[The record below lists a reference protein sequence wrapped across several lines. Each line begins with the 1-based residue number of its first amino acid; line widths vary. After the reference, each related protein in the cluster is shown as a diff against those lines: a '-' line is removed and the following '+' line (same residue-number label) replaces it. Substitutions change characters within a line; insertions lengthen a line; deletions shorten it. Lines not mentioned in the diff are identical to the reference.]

1 MAQKQNVPYYLQIPS
16 DDNSPFNI
24 TSRTPI
30 DMGLDNGPVPIKP
43 SLPVMPNGV
52 PTQVAMDQSTAA
64 PKKPLTGMAALQAA
78 ANPQSDTASQLMS
91 MVNSPENQALR
102 AKYDALAEESR
113 AKQQAAI
120 DAQQQQLTKIQN
132 MPQQVNLSGLGALAD
147 MANHSTY
154 NASSYK
160 APESPQDLA
169 AKVYGL
175 QNTLTGQQN
184 SMTTQDLQNLK
195 DHISQMGGLSQL
207 AALARIGQRDQSNGM
222 RADNIASGAVDK
234 VTNDPIIQQAI
245 PRVLGVQRIQS
256 QIADMK
262 NGKFLDTPQFLND
275 INLEYTAALSGRNNS
290 AEGTMERV
298 NYDNAANRY
307 ANIMQQIKSAPQG
320 VNTPGIL
327 NQIQSQISGLGQNW
341 QKAIDDR
348 SSMLQRNYAHVPAA
362 TSAQAKAIQ
371 DMKKTYGSGIV
382 SAPQSSGPDVNADLT
397 KMSPAELQNYISTHG
412 GK

>member
-24 TSRTPI
+24 TARQPI
-30 DMGLDNGPVPIKP
+30 DMGTDNGPVPIKP
-43 SLPVMPNGV
+43 GLPVMPNGV
-52 PTQVAMDQSTAA
+52 PTQVAMDQSTNA
-64 PKKPLTGMAALQAA
+64 PSQPLTGMAALKAA
-78 ANPQSDTASQLMS
+78 VNPQGDTASQLMA
-91 MVNSPENQALR
+91 MVNSPENMAMR
-102 AKYDALAEESR
+102 AKYDALSEQSR
-113 AKQQAAI
+113 AKQQTDI
-120 DAQQQQLTKIQN
+120 DAQQQNLSRIQN

-147 MANHSTY
+147 MANHSNY

-184 SMTTQDLQNLK
+184 AMTTQDLQNLK
-195 DHISQMGGLSQL
+195 DHMSQMGGLSQL
-207 AALARIGQRDQSNGM
+207 AALARMGQRDQTNGM

-275 INLEYTAALSGRNNS
+275 INLEYTAALTGRNNS

-298 NYDNAANRY
+298 NYDNAAQRY

-348 SSMLQRNYAHVPAA
+348 ANMLQRNYSHVPQA
-362 TSAQAKAIQ
+362 TNAQAKAIQ
-371 DMKKTYGSGIV
+371 DMKNTYGTGMTT
-382 SAPQSSGPDVNADLT
+382 PQSSGPSVDADLT
-397 KMSPAELQNYISTHG
+397 KMSISELQNYLATHG
-412 GK
+412 EK